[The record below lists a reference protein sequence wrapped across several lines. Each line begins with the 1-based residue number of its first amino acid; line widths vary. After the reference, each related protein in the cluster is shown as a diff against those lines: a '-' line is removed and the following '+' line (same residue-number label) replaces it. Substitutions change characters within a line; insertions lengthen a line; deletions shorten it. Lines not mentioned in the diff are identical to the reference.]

1 LTLKNADAPHIHFR
15 ENTRLVMGDPI
26 ITMLGPYAM
35 AVYYYGL
42 RALLLLLVSV
52 GTAVLTDALCVLVS
66 GKKQNPRDLSAIIT
80 GMIIPLMMP
89 ATIEYW
95 IVAAAAVFAIAIAK
109 HPFGGTGH
117 NVFNPAAAG
126 FSFAVICFGA
136 KMFTYPLPGALNSPV
151 FSLVKLPLFGAAP
164 ESVFGVSPAF
174 TLSLGG
180 VPAFDLVDMAFGNYP
195 GPMGA
200 TNILVLLTCLLYL
213 VFRRRV
219 SWVTP
224 LCFFFAASAFAYL
237 FPRIEGGELTP
248 ELRLSSV
255 ALELM
260 AGMLL
265 FGGVFLLGDPVTTP
279 KRGWSKAAF
288 ALVAGVAAMLFR
300 RFSTLEENFPFAMLF
315 MNATAWGFDMVGE
328 WIASIVRRRRVE
340 GIGGQKLQKTAP
352 GA

>member
-1 LTLKNADAPHIHFR
+1 
-15 ENTRLVMGDPI
+15 
-26 ITMLGPYAM
+26 M

-42 RALLLLLVSV
+42 RALLLLLASV
-52 GTAVLTDALCVLVS
+52 GAALLMEALCVMIS
-66 GKKQNPRDLSAIIT
+66 GKKQNPRDLSAVVT

-89 ATIEYW
+89 ATVEYW
-95 IVAAAAVFAIAIAK
+95 VVVAAAAFAIAVAK

-126 FSFAVICFGA
+126 FSFAAICVGA
-136 KMFTYPLPGALNSPV
+136 KMFEYPLPGALNSPAI
-151 FSLVKLPLFGAAP
+151 SLVKLPLFEAAP

-174 TLSLGG
+174 TLALGG
-180 VPAFDLVDMAFGNYP
+180 RPAYDIVDMAFGNYP

-219 SWVTP
+219 NWVAP
-224 LCFFFAASAFAYL
+224 FCFFAAAAAFAYL
-237 FPRIEGGELTP
+237 FPRIEGSELTVL
-248 ELRLSSV
+248 LRLSSV
-255 ALELM
+255 AFELM
-260 AGMLL
+260 SGMLL

-288 ALVAGVAAMLFR
+288 ALVTGVAAMLFR
-300 RFSTLEENFPFAMLF
+300 RFGNLEESFPFAMLF
-315 MNATAWGFDMVGE
+315 MNAAVWGFDMAGE
-328 WIASIVRRRRVE
+328 SAASFVRRRRVE
-340 GIGGQKLQKTAP
+340 NIGGQKLQKTAP

>member
-1 LTLKNADAPHIHFR
+1 
-15 ENTRLVMGDPI
+15 MGDPI
-26 ITMLGPYAM
+26 IAMLGPYAM
-35 AVYYYGL
+35 AVYYYGI

-52 GTAVLTDALCVLVS
+52 GTAVLMDALCVMIS

-89 ATIEYW
+89 ATVEYW
-95 IVAAAAVFAIAIAK
+95 MVAAAAVFAIAVAK

-136 KMFTYPLPGALNSPV
+136 RMFTYPLPGALNSPAI
-151 FSLVKLPLFGAAP
+151 SLIKLPLFEAAP

-174 TLSLGG
+174 TLALGG
-180 VPAFDLVDMAFGNYP
+180 MPAYDLVDMAFGNYP

-224 LCFFFAASAFAYL
+224 FCFFLAAAAFALL
-237 FPRIEGGELTP
+237 FPRIESSEITP
-248 ELRLSSV
+248 LLRLNSL
-255 ALELM
+255 AYELM
-260 AGMLL
+260 SGMLL

-300 RFSTLEENFPFAMLF
+300 RFGNLEESFPFAMVL
-315 MNATAWGFDMVGE
+315 MNATAWGFDMSGE
-328 WIASIVRRRRVE
+328 RVASFVRRRRVE
-340 GIGGQKLQKTAP
+340 NIGGQKLQKTAP